1 MFAMGCNTIGDLGIL
16 GEIFRCLA
24 CAYDGR
30 CPAYRGRTRGNYLLT
45 QILSGIFQG
54 ILRPRADLLYR
65 YDDIG
70 GGNRDSDGGALAS
83 LR

>member
-1 MFAMGCNTIGDLGIL
+1 MRLKEFFHDLEKREIALVIVTGLRSRMFAMGCNTIGDLGIL

-54 ILRPRADLLYR
+54 ILA
-65 YDDIG
+65 
-70 GGNRDSDGGALAS
+70 AS
-83 LR
+83 